1 MRKSDITRWPWII
14 SGLTILVVGMDLASG
29 DTKHLAWAL
38 AGLLI
43 FGAFYPAWLWTKKLP
58 IDAQAGLILFE
69 AALITAGLFCTGR
82 PKTAVVLFFVL
93 VPTCARL
100 PRHFSLLGYVLFPLV
115 ACLPFIFAPSG
126 TSDWGI
132 VVNLVLT
139 FLVIIG
145 FTESF
150 TQLARRSEETQ
161 KLLDE
166 LVAAQKRIQARETAA
181 TPDAANAA
189 TPAGAG
195 GDAVTGPADP
205 AGASGAAAHGKAGT
219 GISFT
224 RRERDVL
231 ALVAM
236 GFSNKEIADRLFLA
250 EGTVKN
256 KVSAILEKTG
266 VRDRTQ
272 AALRARE
279 LGVV

>member
-14 SGLTILVVGMDLASG
+14 SGLTILAVGIDLVVGGTDR
-29 DTKHLAWAL
+29 LAWAL
-38 AGLLI
+38 AGLVV
-43 FGAFYPAWLWTKKLP
+43 FGALYPAWPWTRRLP
-58 IDAQAGLILFE
+58 IEAQAGLILLE
-69 AALITAGLFCTGR
+69 AALVTAGLFCSGR

-100 PRHFSLLGYVLFPLV
+100 PRHLSLLGYVLFPLV
-115 ACLPFIFAPSG
+115 ACLPFLFPPSG
-126 TSDWGI
+126 TCEWG
-132 VVNLVLT
+132 VVANLALT
-139 FLVIIG
+139 FLVIVG

-150 TQLARRSEETQ
+150 TRLARRSEETQ

-166 LVAAQKRIQARETAA
+166 LVASQKRVQAAEAGAPSAAGCAILAA
-181 TPDAANAA
+181 TANGAA
-189 TPAGAG
+189 
-195 GDAVTGPADP
+195 GDAGK
-205 AGASGAAAHGKAGT
+205 GARQGDSEP

-224 RRERDVL
+224 RREREVL
-231 ALVAM
+231 SLVAM
-236 GFSNKEIADRLFLA
+236 GFSNKEIAERLFLA

>member
-100 PRHFSLLGYVLFPLV
+100 PRHYSLLGYVLFPLI
-115 ACLPFIFAPSG
+115 ACLPFIFPPSG

-139 FLVIIG
+139 FLVIIS

-161 KLLDE
+161 RLLDE
-166 LVAAQKRIQARETAA
+166 LVAAQKRIQARESCTA
-181 TPDAANAA
+181 TDE
-189 TPAGAG
+189 
-195 GDAVTGPADP
+195 
-205 AGASGAAAHGKAGT
+205 ASAAARDQTAT

-224 RRERDVL
+224 RREREVL
-231 ALVAM
+231 SLVAM

-256 KVSAILEKTG
+256 EVSATLEKTG

-272 AALRARE
+272 ATLRARE

>member
-14 SGLTILVVGMDLASG
+14 SGLTILAVGTDLAMG
-29 DTKHLAWAL
+29 DTERLAWAL
-38 AGLLI
+38 AGLVV
-43 FGAFYPAWLWTKKLP
+43 FGALYPAWPWTRKLP
-58 IDAQAGLILFE
+58 INAQAGLILFE
-69 AALITAGLFCTGR
+69 AALVTAGLFCSGR

-93 VPTCARL
+93 VPTCVRL
-100 PRHFSLLGYVLFPLV
+100 PRHLSLLGYVLFPLV
-115 ACLPFIFAPSG
+115 ACLPFIFPSSG
-126 TSDWGI
+126 KSDWGI
-132 VVNLVLT
+132 VANLVLT
-139 FLVIIG
+139 FLVIIS

-150 TQLARRSEETQ
+150 TRLERRSEETQ

-166 LVAAQKRIQARETAA
+166 LVAAQKRIQAKETCA
-181 TPDAANAA
+181 TPDAANVTAL
-189 TPAGAG
+189 AGADDDAG
-195 GDAVTGPADP
+195 ADAV
-205 AGASGAAAHGKAGT
+205 GAAARVKAET

-224 RRERDVL
+224 RREREVL
-231 ALVAM
+231 SLVAM

-279 LGVV
+279 LGLL